1 MISTA
6 LRPALS
12 PSKAPAP
19 VKITQLTHHDLDG
32 YGASTVAGSRAA
44 VARVIH
50 VSRYSDVGPVVAAEL
65 KRLAG
70 AAEPEMLMMTD
81 LGLEPV
87 AVSFI
92 KDFCAANAKRA
103 PERRHRLVVL
113 DHHASSLDRLA
124 EQGLVP
130 AEADPA
136 SPWPGLKS
144 IATGDPA
151 VTVLIDDT
159 RCATRLAQDHA
170 DLYATHAADPAI
182 AATLAVLIEAV
193 DAVDLWKKDR
203 PIFRQ
208 AQVLDEVFWDNVTG
222 FVPVGHP
229 WHDRFIGDL
238 LLGMA
243 ARLGGGATPA
253 AIERDAGTLRTRIV
267 DEALS
272 GRPGDDPEATTRT
285 RIASLLAVS
294 PELFA
299 RLPGGGKLSFGLDA
313 GTFQRVSDV
322 VMTSGDA
329 ALVVNV
335 GRSGNMSFR
344 SNDGTALDAARKFR
358 GGGHR
363 DAAGGRLTSGA
374 VASLADAVA
383 QVAPL
388 LDPPKADPA
397 SSPFAALRGLKL

>member
-1 MISTA
+1 M
-6 LRPALS
+6 
-12 PSKAPAP
+12 
-19 VKITQLTHHDLDG
+19 KITQLTHHDLDG
-32 YGASTVAGSRAA
+32 YGASTVAATRAA
-44 VARVIH
+44 IARVIH

-65 KRLAG
+65 KRLGG
-70 AAEPEMLMMTD
+70 AAEPEMLLMTD

-87 AVSFI
+87 AVAFI
-92 KDFCAANAKRA
+92 KDFVAANARRA
-103 PERRHRLVVL
+103 PERRHRLLVL

-124 EQGLVP
+124 EGGLMP
-130 AEADPA
+130 ADPA
-136 SPWPGLKS
+136 SHWPGLKT

-151 VTVLIDDT
+151 VTVLIDDA
-159 RCATRLAQDHA
+159 RCATRLAWDHA
-170 DLYATHAADPAI
+170 DLYATHEADPAI
-182 AATLAVLIEAV
+182 AGTLDVLIEAV

-222 FVPVGHP
+222 FVPLGHP

-243 ARLGGGATPA
+243 ARLGGGASPA
-253 AIERDAGTLRTRIV
+253 AIERDAGTLRARIV

-272 GRPGDDPEATTRT
+272 GRPGDDRDATTRT

-299 RLPGGGKLSFGLDA
+299 RLPGGAKLSFGLDA

-322 VMTSGDA
+322 VMTGGDA
-329 ALVVNV
+329 ALVINV

-344 SNDGTALDAARKFR
+344 STDGTALDAARKFR

-374 VASLADAVA
+374 VASLEDAVA

-388 LDPPKADPA
+388 LDPPKSDPA

>member
-1 MISTA
+1 M
-6 LRPALS
+6 
-12 PSKAPAP
+12 
-19 VKITQLTHHDLDG
+19 
-32 YGASTVAGSRAA
+32 
-44 VARVIH
+44 
-50 VSRYSDVGPVVAAEL
+50 
-65 KRLAG
+65 
-70 AAEPEMLMMTD
+70 
-81 LGLEPV
+81 
-87 AVSFI
+87 
-92 KDFCAANAKRA
+92 
-103 PERRHRLVVL
+103 
-113 DHHASSLDRLA
+113 
-124 EQGLVP
+124 
-130 AEADPA
+130 
-136 SPWPGLKS
+136 
-144 IATGDPA
+144 
-151 VTVLIDDT
+151 
-159 RCATRLAQDHA
+159 
-170 DLYATHAADPAI
+170 
-182 AATLAVLIEAV
+182 
-193 DAVDLWKKDR
+193 
-203 PIFRQ
+203 
-208 AQVLDEVFWDNVTG
+208 LDEVFWDNVTG

>member
-1 MISTA
+1 M
-6 LRPALS
+6 
-12 PSKAPAP
+12 
-19 VKITQLTHHDLDG
+19 KITQLTHHDLDG
-32 YGASTVAGSRAA
+32 YGASTVAASRATIA
-44 VARVIH
+44 KVIH

-65 KRLAG
+65 KRLGG
-70 AAEPEMLMMTD
+70 AAEPETLLMTD

-92 KDFCAANAKRA
+92 KDFVAANAKRP

-124 EQGLVP
+124 EGGLLP
-130 AEADPA
+130 AAPDPA
-136 SPWPGLKS
+136 SPWPALKT

-151 VTVLIDDT
+151 VAVLIDDT
-159 RCATRLAQDHA
+159 RCATRLARDHA
-170 DLYATHAADPAI
+170 DLYAPAAAGAAGGPDPAT
-182 AATLAVLIEAV
+182 AEAMAVLVEAV
-193 DAVDLWKKDR
+193 DAVDLWQKDR
-203 PIFRQ
+203 PLFRQ

-222 FVPVGHP
+222 FVPIGHP

-253 AIERDAGTLRTRIV
+253 AIERDAGTLRARIV

-285 RIASLLAVS
+285 RIAALLAVS
-294 PELFA
+294 PELFR
-299 RLPGGGKLSFGLDA
+299 RLPGGAKLSFGLDA

-329 ALVVNV
+329 TLVINV
-335 GRSGNMSFR
+335 GRAGTMSFR

-374 VASLADAVA
+374 VASLDDAVA
-383 QVAPL
+383 QVQPL

>member
-1 MISTA
+1 M
-6 LRPALS
+6 
-12 PSKAPAP
+12 
-19 VKITQLTHHDLDG
+19 KITQLTHHDLDG
-32 YGASTVAGSRAA
+32 YGASTVAASRAA
-44 VARVIH
+44 IGRLVHVA
-50 VSRYSDVGPVVAAEL
+50 RYSDVGPVVAAEL
-65 KRLAG
+65 KRLGG
-70 AAEPEMLMMTD
+70 AAEPEMLLMTD

-92 KDFCAANAKRA
+92 KDFVAMNAKRP

-113 DHHASSLDRLA
+113 DHHASSLDRLS
-124 EQGLVP
+124 EGGLVQ
-130 AEADPA
+130 ADADPA
-136 SPWPGLKS
+136 SPWPSLKS

-159 RCATRLAQDHA
+159 RCATRLARDHA
-170 DLYATHAADPAI
+170 DLYAAHDADPAL
-182 AATLAVLIEAV
+182 ADAMAVLVEAV
-193 DAVDLWKKDR
+193 DAVDLWQKDR
-203 PIFRQ
+203 PLFRQ

-222 FVPVGHP
+222 FVPLGHP

-253 AIERDAGTLRTRIV
+253 AIERDAGSLRARIV
-267 DEALS
+267 DAALS

-294 PELFA
+294 PELFR
-299 RLPGGGKLSFGLDA
+299 RLPGGAKLSFGLDA

-329 ALVVNV
+329 SLVINV
-335 GRSGNMSFR
+335 GRAGTMSFR

-374 VASLADAVA
+374 VASLEDAVA
-383 QVAPL
+383 QVVPL
-388 LDPPKADPA
+388 LDPPKPDPA

>member
-1 MISTA
+1 MSN
-6 LRPALS
+6 LP
-12 PSKAPAP
+12 PKARAP
-19 VKITQLTHHDLDG
+19 VTITQLTHHDLDG
-32 YGASTVAGSRAA
+32 YGASTVAATRAA
-44 VARVIH
+44 IARVIH

-65 KRLAG
+65 KRLG
-70 AAEPEMLMMTD
+70 GVAEPETMLMTD

-87 AVSFI
+87 AVSFV
-92 KDFCAANAKRA
+92 KDFAALNARR
-103 PERRHRLVVL
+103 PDGRRHRLVVL

-124 EQGLVP
+124 EGGLVP
-130 AEADPA
+130 AEPDPA

-151 VTVLIDDT
+151 VVVLIDDT
-159 RCATRLAQDHA
+159 RCATRLAFDHA
-170 DLYATHAADPAI
+170 DLYASRDTDPAI
-182 AATLAVLIEAV
+182 AETLAVLIEAV

-208 AQVLDEVFWDNVTG
+208 AQVLDEVFWDNVHG
-222 FVPVGHP
+222 FVPIGHP
-229 WHDRFIGDL
+229 WHDRFVGDL

-243 ARLGGGATPA
+243 ARLGGGASPA
-253 AIERDAGTLRTRIV
+253 AIERDAGSLRARIV

-272 GRPGDDPEATTRT
+272 GRADDDPEATTRT

-294 PELFA
+294 PELFR
-299 RLPGGGKLSFGLDA
+299 RLPGGAKLSFGLDA

-329 ALVVNV
+329 TLVVNV

-374 VASLADAVA
+374 VASLEDAVA

-388 LDPPKADPA
+388 LDPPKPDPA
-397 SSPFAALRGLKL
+397 ASPFAALRGLKL

>member
-1 MISTA
+1 M
-6 LRPALS
+6 
-12 PSKAPAP
+12 
-19 VKITQLTHHDLDG
+19 KITQLTHHDLDG

-203 PIFRQ
+203 PIF
-208 AQVLDEVFWDNVTG
+208 
-222 FVPVGHP
+222 
-229 WHDRFIGDL
+229 
-238 LLGMA
+238 
-243 ARLGGGATPA
+243 ARRRCST
-253 AIERDAGTLRTRIV
+253 RCSGTT
-267 DEALS
+267 
-272 GRPGDDPEATTRT
+272 
-285 RIASLLAVS
+285 
-294 PELFA
+294 
-299 RLPGGGKLSFGLDA
+299 
-313 GTFQRVSDV
+313 
-322 VMTSGDA
+322 
-329 ALVVNV
+329 
-335 GRSGNMSFR
+335 
-344 SNDGTALDAARKFR
+344 
-358 GGGHR
+358 
-363 DAAGGRLTSGA
+363 
-374 VASLADAVA
+374 
-383 QVAPL
+383 
-388 LDPPKADPA
+388 
-397 SSPFAALRGLKL
+397 